1 MKSLSKAIA
10 PTSINISNP
19 LDLLKRICMY
29 VDFFRSW
36 TWPSKI
42 SSLPLL
48 ICYLLTAAVKLSTR
62 KCITSH
68 TCSACMPKA
77 VKVWLWQT
85 WAASSSLLD
94 CQCRQTQRA
103 KSSLLPWQIR
113 LIKHIIHLLI
123 MHGSLRYLKAA
134 ATLGPSSILK
144 PLMLARSFGLLHA
157 RLGLAHLPSG
167 STICI
172 STPSLLEL
180 TRK

>member
-1 MKSLSKAIA
+1 M
-10 PTSINISNP
+10 
-19 LDLLKRICMY
+19 
-29 VDFFRSW
+29 
-36 TWPSKI
+36 WPSKI

-48 ICYLLTAAVKLSTR
+48 ICYLLTAVLKLSTR
-62 KCITSH
+62 KCVSQTPVQPA
-68 TCSACMPKA
+68 CSILPKA

-85 WAASSSLLD
+85 WAASSSPLD
-94 CQCRQTQRA
+94 CQCCQTQRA

-113 LIKHIIHLLI
+113 LIKHVILLLI

-134 ATLGPSSILK
+134 APLGPSSILK

-167 STICI
+167 YYTICI

-180 TRK
+180 TRYKS